1 MARWRGDT
9 PAFPR
14 HYRRNFWGFAMDFAC
29 FSTGMAF
36 VSADT
41 VIPSFLNV
49 LGASATIIGLLST
62 LQRAGWM
69 LPQLVAARYLVNKP
83 RMKPYILLPAAVGR
97 LTLLFLAGVIWA
109 TGARPAAIIIALTMT
124 VAVLFGIGDGLASV
138 PWFDLLSKSIPPE
151 RRGRVTGTGQALG
164 GVMSFLAGIA
174 VEEILG
180 ANGPPFPDNYALL
193 FALGFA
199 FFGLSY
205 FAIAML
211 AEERNGPSTSRTVPP
226 WRVYV
231 RQLWA
236 VFRQDRAF
244 RLYILS
250 RQLFSLGTL
259 AMPFYMTYALDRLHL
274 PEHVAGRYTSIS
286 VVGGVAAAIFFGW
299 LNEHHGTRR
308 AMLVS
313 IVITAATPLLAILI
327 PRVVTAE
334 SWLAWAYGLVFLAN
348 RVAMTSYMPA
358 WTAYVL
364 ELAPATQRPLY
375 VGLTNTLG
383 GFAALFST
391 VGGLILA
398 WTGGNYALL
407 FLITT
412 LGTLLTWPVVAALPE
427 PRHVP
432 SGEPV

>member
-1 MARWRGDT
+1 MAQRRGDILAL
-9 PAFPR
+9 PK

-36 VSADT
+36 IGADT
-41 VIPSFLNV
+41 VIPSFLNA

-69 LPQLVAARYLVNKP
+69 LPQLMAARYLVNKP
-83 RMKPYILLPAAVGR
+83 RVKPYILLPAAVGR
-97 LTLLFLAGVIWA
+97 LTLLFLAGIVWVTA
-109 TGARPAAIIIALTMT
+109 ARPASLIIVLTVA
-124 VAVLFGIGDGLASV
+124 VAVLFGVGDGLASV

-151 RRGRVTGTGQALG
+151 RRGRMTGTGQALG

-180 ANGPPFPDNYALL
+180 ASGPPFPRNYALL
-193 FALGFA
+193 LGLGFL

-205 FAIAML
+205 AGIASL
-211 AEERNGPSTSRTVPP
+211 AEEMDGEPTARKVPSWRDYVCQL
-226 WRVYV
+226 WRV
-231 RQLWA
+231 
-236 VFRQDRAF
+236 FREDRAF
-244 RLYILS
+244 RCYVLS

-259 AMPFYMTYALDRLHL
+259 AMPFYITYALDRLHL

-286 VVGGVAAAIFFGW
+286 VIGGVGAAILFGW
-299 LNEHHGTRR
+299 LNERHGTRR

-313 IVITAATPLLAILI
+313 IVITAATPLLAIFI
-327 PRVVTAE
+327 PRVVADE
-334 SWLAWAYGLVFLAN
+334 GWLAWAYGLVFLAN
-348 RVAMTSYMPA
+348 RVSMTSYMPA

-383 GFAALFST
+383 GFATLFST

-398 WTGGNYALL
+398 WTGGNYTLL

-412 LGTLLTWPVVAALPE
+412 LGTLLTWPAVAALPE

-432 SGEPV
+432 SGEPA